1 MDGFKGLNACVFYA
15 HNKLSFIPSNVDE
28 QRRNSK
34 VDVFGFV
41 RWMGLKEDGCIV
53 Q

>member
-1 MDGFKGLNACVFYA
+1 MRVFFYA
-15 HNKLSFIPSNVDE
+15 HNKLSFIHSNVDE
-28 QRRNSK
+28 HVAQRRNSK

-41 RWMGLKEDGCIV
+41 GWMGMKEDGCIV